1 LEEGEAVGRKHVIR
15 LIQEDDLVARR
26 RRRFKCTTMSD
37 HHHPVAA
44 NVLDRQ
50 FRAEAQHTVNVALCH
65 VGTTTARADSFADR
79 QRRHFTVGSQYV
91 SRTGDT

>member
-1 LEEGEAVGRKHVIR
+1 LEKGEAVSRKRVSR
-15 LIQEDDLVARR
+15 LMQEDDLVARR

-79 QRRHFTVGSQYV
+79 QRRHITVGPQYV
-91 SRTGDT
+91 WRTGDT